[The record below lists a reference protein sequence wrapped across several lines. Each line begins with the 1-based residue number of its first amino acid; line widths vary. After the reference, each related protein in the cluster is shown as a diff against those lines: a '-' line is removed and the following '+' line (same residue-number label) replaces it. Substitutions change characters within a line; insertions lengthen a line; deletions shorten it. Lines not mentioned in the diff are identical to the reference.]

1 VRLTQSS
8 VPQLMFAGPGE
19 PAGAT
24 ADNYPRDT
32 SHVATTCTSAPMH
45 FVHLVAPYR
54 IHTHR
59 KKHTKSHVRDR
70 PPRAQSHKH
79 LEHIGLVTTDCP
91 ASVAATVAGTD
102 RDRKPPGIS
111 TWRALP
117 KARRV
122 TRATSD
128 ARIQFNCM

>member
-1 VRLTQSS
+1 MHKKREREKERESDREERVEARLTQSS

-32 SHVATTCTSAPMH
+32 SHVATACTSAPIH

-59 KKHTKSHVRDR
+59 KKHTKIARQGSPATRTVTQASQTYR
-70 PPRAQSHKH
+70 PRNH
-79 LEHIGLVTTDCP
+79 
-91 ASVAATVAGTD
+91 
-102 RDRKPPGIS
+102 
-111 TWRALP
+111 
-117 KARRV
+117 
-122 TRATSD
+122 
-128 ARIQFNCM
+128 